1 MPRRHLQ
8 HGGLK
13 GLRDATYGEMERA
26 DAHGKGH
33 RWGGKMGLMKG
44 LDLASAALHVI
55 PGAEHALGL
64 EDAPPPP
71 PPRAGLHAVR
81 TGIRTAA
88 RPRTLGRGH
97 GHGHSHGHSHGRME
111 HSCPHCGCGK
121 KSASHVTRHKCRM
134 CGGSWSSFLSKAADV
149 ASKVASHPLAQHLMH
164 AAAPHA
170 MALAQKHAPGL
181 VNAAH
186 KAVSAYKAV
195 NAHPLGHAAIGAV
208 RQRAGMGHVM
218 KHKHSCPHCGHGKK
232 SASHVTR
239 HKCRMC
245 GGSWSSFLSK
255 AADVASKVA
264 SHPVAQHLMH
274 AAAPH
279 VMALAQKHA
288 PGLVNAAHNA
298 VSAYKAVNAHPL
310 GLAAIGAVRQRA
322 GMGHY
327 RRSRPPTAHSLA
339 VKRVMAEH
347 GMGLGH
353 ASRYV
358 KEHGLA
364 Y

>member
-1 MPRRHLQ
+1 MPHRSLQ

-26 DAHGKGH
+26 ESRGMG
-33 RWGGKMGLMKG
+33 RRCGGKMGLMKG

-55 PGAEHALGL
+55 PGAEQALGL
-64 EDAPPPP
+64 EDGPPPP
-71 PPRAGLHAVR
+71 PPRAALQAVR

-97 GHGHSHGHSHGRME
+97 PKHH
-111 HSCPHCGCGK
+111 HSCPHCGHGK
-121 KSASHVTRHKCRM
+121 MSAPHVHKHKCRM

-149 ASKVASHPLAQHLMH
+149 ASKVASHPITQHLVK

-170 MALAQKHAPGL
+170 MAYAQKHAPGL
-181 VNAAH
+181 VSAAQR
-186 KAVSAYKAV
+186 ASSAYKAV

-208 RQRAGMGHVM
+208 RQRAGMGRVH
-218 KHKHSCPHCGHGKK
+218 HSCHHCGHGKM
-232 SASHVTR
+232 SAPHVHK

-264 SHPVAQHLMH
+264 SHPVAQHLMK

-279 VMALAQKHA
+279 AMAYAQKHA
-288 PGLVNAAHNA
+288 PGLVSAAQKA
-298 VSAYKAVNAHPL
+298 ASAYKTVNAHPL
-310 GLAAIGAVRQRA
+310 GHAAIGAIRQRA

-347 GMGLGH
+347 GMGLGE
-353 ASRYV
+353 ASRHV
-358 KEHGLA
+358 KAHGLA
-364 Y
+364 RHH